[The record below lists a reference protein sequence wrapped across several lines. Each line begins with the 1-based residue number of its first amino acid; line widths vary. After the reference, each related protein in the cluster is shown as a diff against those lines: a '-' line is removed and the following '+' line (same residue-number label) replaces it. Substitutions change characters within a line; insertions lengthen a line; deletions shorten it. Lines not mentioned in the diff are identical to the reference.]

1 MVRTSPSWLKL
12 TVASKDTVGINPNEW
27 WTSRSTQL
35 IWLNRSPWISMELKV
50 HVSLSFRNFLVPTNQ
65 KSGCFNPAQKFN
77 LFLSIFGWLSLV
89 LNICTICI
97 YIHIHN
103 YQILCSMVKTCYM
116 TIYIYMSSGH
126 PSHIGNPWGIQIAM
140 HWKGLCNFA
149 KFWPW
154 HNSWNCKAK
163 SQAHV
168 PPQTCDSFIQD
179 IRFFQGVCH
188 KKLWSESGLR
198 KTMLPVNH
206 IHGYPEIVSVA
217 E

>member
-116 TIYIYMSSGH
+116 TIYIYIWVLVIHPTLGILGVYRSLCIEKDCAISRSFDHGTIVETAKQSPRRMSHPKLVTVSSKISAFFRASATRSSGV
-126 PSHIGNPWGIQIAM
+126 N
-140 HWKGLCNFA
+140 
-149 KFWPW
+149 
-154 HNSWNCKAK
+154 
-163 SQAHV
+163 
-168 PPQTCDSFIQD
+168 
-179 IRFFQGVCH
+179 RVCE
-188 KKLWSESGLR
+188 KR
-198 KTMLPVNH
+198 C
-206 IHGYPEIVSVA
+206 YQ
-217 E
+217 